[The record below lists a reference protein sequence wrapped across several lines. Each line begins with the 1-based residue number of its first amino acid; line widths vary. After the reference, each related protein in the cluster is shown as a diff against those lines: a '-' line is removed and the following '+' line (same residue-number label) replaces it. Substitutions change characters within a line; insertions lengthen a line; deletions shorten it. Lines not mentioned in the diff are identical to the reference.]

1 MTTSGGR
8 QSAAVTASPVST
20 SLLTWHFCAF
30 AELSVQAL
38 ERIYT
43 ARQQVFLIE
52 QNCVYLDADGRDS
65 TSYHLAAW
73 SSAHSLPLAYARLV
87 APGVAYA
94 EPSMGRVITA
104 AAARGQGLG
113 RELVKRLIDHAQTVY
128 PCQGLRIS
136 AQSHLEGFY
145 GEFGFAVQGERY
157 FEDGIAH
164 TEMLLRAA
172 QLKTLKPT

>member
-1 MTTSGGR
+1 MT
-8 QSAAVTASPVST
+8 AALVST
-20 SLLTWHFCAF
+20 STSPSTLTWRFCAF
-30 AELSVQAL
+30 AELSVHEL

-65 TSYHLAAW
+65 TSHHVAAW
-73 SSAHSLPLAYARLV
+73 SSEHTLPLAYARLV

-94 EPSMGRVITA
+94 EPSMGRVITT

-113 RELVKRLIDHAQTVY
+113 RELVKRVLEHAQAVY
-128 PCQGLRIS
+128 PGQGLRIS
-136 AQSHLEGFY
+136 AQSHLENLY
-145 GEFGFAVQGERY
+145 GEFGFVIQGERY
-157 FEDGIAH
+157 LEDNIPH

-172 QLKTLKPT
+172 PLNTLKPS